1 VRLVLDTSVLVAA
14 FRSPRGAS
22 AALLRLAAKNRFTM
36 LATPALFAE
45 YEDVLSRSEHVL
57 VHQLSSQE
65 LEDALNELASLVHEV
80 RLAYDWRPQL
90 ADPDDEKVLD
100 AAINGFA
107 DAIVTHNLRHFTP
120 ASARFGIAV
129 VTPGIIMKE
138 RFR

>member
-1 VRLVLDTSVLVAA
+1 
-14 FRSPRGAS
+14 
-22 AALLRLAAKNRFTM
+22 M
-36 LATPALFAE
+36 LATPSLFAE
-45 YEDVLSRSEHVL
+45 YEDVLSRPEHIRI
-57 VHQLSSQE
+57 HQLSTEE
-65 LEDALNELASLVHEV
+65 LEDALNELASLVCEV

-90 ADPDDEKVLD
+90 TDPDDEKVLD

-120 ASARFGIAV
+120 ALERFGIAV